1 MIAILT
7 SKIRFIH
14 FKYSTNMPGT
24 LIRKI
29 REQKKVTQE
38 EVARHLNISQNAYS
52 KIENGIT
59 QLTVNPVKQISAAL
73 GVSPV
78 ELLGDEFEIH
88 KPLSL
93 QAQSINKEVLID
105 NLSQLKDKLKSLPFD
120 KHELFPLFLYQLQ
133 TADNI
138 LVHME

>member
-1 MIAILT
+1 
-7 SKIRFIH
+7 
-14 FKYSTNMPGT
+14 MPGT
-24 LIRKI
+24 LIRRI

-38 EVARHLNISQNAYS
+38 EVARQLNISQNAYS

-59 QLTVNPVKQISAAL
+59 QLTVNHVKQISTAL
-73 GVSPV
+73 GVSPI

-93 QAQSINKEVLID
+93 QAQSINKEVLVS
-105 NLSQLKDKLKSLPFD
+105 NLDQLKAKLETMPYE

-138 LVHME
+138 LAHIE

>member
-1 MIAILT
+1 
-7 SKIRFIH
+7 
-14 FKYSTNMPGT
+14 MPGT
-24 LIRKI
+24 LIRKL

-59 QLTVNPVKQISAAL
+59 QLTVNHVKQISAAL

-88 KPLSL
+88 KPMSL
-93 QAQSINKEVLID
+93 QAQSINKQVL
-105 NLSQLKDKLKSLPFD
+105 LSNFDQLREKLNALPHD
-120 KHELFPLFLYQLQ
+120 KHELYPLFLYQLQ

-138 LVHME
+138 LTHID